1 MKYQAKRL
9 SNGSWAVFSGKRY
22 FTGTETVIENEA
34 IEEALIRSMIF
45 YQGQMDNAF
54 GILET
59 HCNKMNG
66 IASNTNEILMTNG
79 ASVSYGDLLC

>member
-1 MKYQAKRL
+1 MVAWL
-9 SNGSWAVFSGKRY
+9 FSQVRNILQVQK
-22 FTGTETVIENEA
+22 TVIENEA

-45 YQGQMDNAF
+45 YQGQIDNAF

-66 IASNTNEILMTNG
+66 IASNTNEIIMTNG